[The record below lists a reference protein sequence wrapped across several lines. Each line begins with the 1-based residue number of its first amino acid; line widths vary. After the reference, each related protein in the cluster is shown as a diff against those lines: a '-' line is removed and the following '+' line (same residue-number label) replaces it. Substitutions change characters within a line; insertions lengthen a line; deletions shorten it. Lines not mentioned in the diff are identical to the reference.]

1 MRLFVAI
8 NLPAA
13 ECRRIHREVGR
24 LRDEELPVRWVEP
37 ENYHV
42 TLKFLGEVGRD
53 DVGTVKEAVR
63 QVADGNHT
71 FEARVGGFGAFPTIR
86 RPRVL
91 WVGLE
96 PSPALR
102 CIKQDLEW
110 ALAEAGFERE
120 TRAFHPHLTL
130 GRASDRG
137 GAGPFRGLDSIVA
150 DMEYSGSF
158 LVKNLDLMRSRLG
171 PEGPRYSIVSSSR
184 LSADS

>member
-13 ECRRIHREVGR
+13 ARRQIHRAAAR
-24 LRDEELPVRWVEP
+24 LRDEGLPVRWIDP
-37 ENYHV
+37 DKYHV

-53 DVGTVKEAVR
+53 DVSTVEEVVR
-63 QVADGNHT
+63 QVADGNGP

-91 WVGLE
+91 WIGLE

-102 CIKQDLEW
+102 CVKQDLEW

-130 GRASDRG
+130 GRASDDG
-137 GAGPFRGLDSIVA
+137 GAGPFRGLDDIVA
-150 DMEYSGSF
+150 AMEYSGSF
-158 LVKNLDLMRSRLG
+158 PVKNLDLMRSRLG
-171 PEGPRYSIVSSSR
+171 PEGPRYNIVSSSR
-184 LSADS
+184 LNAGA